1 MARPAINDD
10 MDSPSGGSILGPE
23 ICVDYL
29 SYKFDE
35 MDLAASWRV
44 MTKQKKSVV
53 NGIRLENA
61 SWRTWAKQKGNLK
74 TVSPQTLNWL
84 KDSDVTWLY
93 GPLHTV
99 VKQDDKYSKPKE
111 SSTHDKLGLMN
122 ASTPIKSLNPAKKIL
137 KPALKKRSVSDYLRR
152 APPKTATRVLLVD
165 QPKRTSELSLTDQN
179 NEVNAVSPEV
189 LATHR
194 QPKLR
199 FNSYVEQCIAL
210 SDNEEEDDEHNTTD
224 TQQGAAVSNPH
235 QEGLYEDDDVI
246 VFNVTKRSSSTPSIM
261 KIEPTRLK
269 RQAPGDFGA
278 DSDTSSVGS
287 YDLRLNK
294 QQPIQWIGQSGTVEY
309 DAANQGRSR
318 DMDDDLIQNYDWAA
332 WDLGAADSDEEEE
345 QDNDYQYRDINYQQD
360 HFDDDEDMEPPTLFF
375 NEPNSTIE
383 EGDAAERLRTLAYQM
398 GNHQNSSESATV
410 VGNVMQWAKSYIF
423 GSNPSSSSS

>member
-1 MARPAINDD
+1 
-10 MDSPSGGSILGPE
+10 
-23 ICVDYL
+23 
-29 SYKFDE
+29 
-35 MDLAASWRV
+35 
-44 MTKQKKSVV
+44 
-53 NGIRLENA
+53 
-61 SWRTWAKQKGNLK
+61 
-74 TVSPQTLNWL
+74 
-84 KDSDVTWLY
+84 
-93 GPLHTV
+93 
-99 VKQDDKYSKPKE
+99 
-111 SSTHDKLGLMN
+111 MN
-122 ASTPIKSLNPAKKIL
+122 ASTPIKGPNPAKKIL

-152 APPKTATRVLLVD
+152 PPPKTTRVLLVD

-179 NEVNAVSPEV
+179 NRVNAVSPEV

-210 SDNEEEDDEHNTTD
+210 SNNEEEEDELNTTD
-224 TQQGAAVSNPH
+224 TQEESVSSPH

-246 VFNVTKRSSSTPSIM
+246 VLNVTKRSSSTPSIM

-294 QQPIQWIGQSGTVEY
+294 QQQQHIQWIGQAGTVAY
-309 DAANQGRSR
+309 DAAANEGRSR

-345 QDNDYQYRDINYQQD
+345 QGNDYQYQDINYQQD
-360 HFDDDEDMEPPTLFF
+360 HFEDDDDMEPPTLFF
-375 NEPNSTIE
+375 NEPTSTIE

-398 GNHQNSSESATV
+398 GNQQNPSESATV
-410 VGNVMQWAKSYIF
+410 VGNVVQWAKSYIF

>member
-1 MARPAINDD
+1 
-10 MDSPSGGSILGPE
+10 
-23 ICVDYL
+23 
-29 SYKFDE
+29 
-35 MDLAASWRV
+35 
-44 MTKQKKSVV
+44 
-53 NGIRLENA
+53 
-61 SWRTWAKQKGNLK
+61 
-74 TVSPQTLNWL
+74 
-84 KDSDVTWLY
+84 
-93 GPLHTV
+93 
-99 VKQDDKYSKPKE
+99 
-111 SSTHDKLGLMN
+111 MN
-122 ASTPIKSLNPAKKIL
+122 ASTPIKGPNPAKKIL

-152 APPKTATRVLLVD
+152 PPPKTTRVLLVD

-179 NEVNAVSPEV
+179 NRVNAVSPEV

-210 SDNEEEDDEHNTTD
+210 SDNEEDDELHTTD
-224 TQQGAAVSNPH
+224 TPGETVNSPH
-235 QEGLYEDDDVI
+235 QEGLYEDDDVL
-246 VFNVTKRSSSTPSIM
+246 VLNVTKRSSSTPSIM

-269 RQAPGDFGA
+269 RQAPGDFGV

-309 DAANQGRSR
+309 DAANEGRSR

-345 QDNDYQYRDINYQQD
+345 EEQDNDYQYRDINYQQD
-360 HFDDDEDMEPPTLFF
+360 HFDDDDDMEPPTLFF

-383 EGDAAERLRTLAYQM
+383 EGDAAERLRTLACQM
-398 GNHQNSSESATV
+398 GNQPKPSESATV
-410 VGNVMQWAKSYIF
+410 VGNVVQWAKSYIF
-423 GSNPSSSSS
+423 GSNPSSSS

>member
-1 MARPAINDD
+1 
-10 MDSPSGGSILGPE
+10 
-23 ICVDYL
+23 
-29 SYKFDE
+29 
-35 MDLAASWRV
+35 
-44 MTKQKKSVV
+44 
-53 NGIRLENA
+53 
-61 SWRTWAKQKGNLK
+61 
-74 TVSPQTLNWL
+74 
-84 KDSDVTWLY
+84 
-93 GPLHTV
+93 
-99 VKQDDKYSKPKE
+99 
-111 SSTHDKLGLMN
+111 MN
-122 ASTPIKSLNPAKKIL
+122 ASTPIKGPNPAKKIL

-152 APPKTATRVLLVD
+152 PPPKTTRVLLVD

-179 NEVNAVSPEV
+179 NRVNAVSPEV

-210 SDNEEEDDEHNTTD
+210 SDNEEDDELNTTD
-224 TQQGAAVSNPH
+224 APGETINSPH
-235 QEGLYEDDDVI
+235 QEGLYEDDDVL
-246 VFNVTKRSSSTPSIM
+246 VLNVTKRSSSTPSIM

-269 RQAPGDFGA
+269 RQAPGDFGV

-294 QQPIQWIGQSGTVEY
+294 QQPIEWIGQSGTVEY
-309 DAANQGRSR
+309 DAANEGRSR

-360 HFDDDEDMEPPTLFF
+360 HFDDEDDMEPPTLFF

-398 GNHQNSSESATV
+398 GNQPKPSESATV
-410 VGNVMQWAKSYIF
+410 VGNVVQWAKLYIF
-423 GSNPSSSSS
+423 GSNPSSSS